1 MFIKTSQIEIK
12 SGQWSA
18 FLKAF
23 EATTIPQ
30 LEAQAGFMR
39 VICSGDETTGG
50 ASLITMWQTAEQGG
64 GSGRGGEDPTLASL
78 RDYIEGDP
86 DTSGYNEILEREF

>member
-1 MFIKTSQIEIK
+1 MFIKVSQIGVK
-12 SGQWSA
+12 SGQWNA

-23 EATTIPQ
+23 ETTTIPQ
-30 LEAQAGFMR
+30 LEAQTGFMR
-39 VICSGDETTGG
+39 VICSGDEATGG

-64 GSGRGGEDPTLASL
+64 GSGHGGEDPTLASL

-86 DTSGYNEILEREF
+86 VTSGYNEILEREF

>member
-1 MFIKTSQIEIK
+1 MFIKISQIGVK
-12 SGQWSA
+12 PGQWSA
-18 FLKAF
+18 FLKTF

-39 VICSGDETTGG
+39 VIFSGDETTGE

-78 RDYIEGDP
+78 HDYIEGDP
-86 DTSGYNEILEREF
+86 VTSGYNEILEREF

>member
-1 MFIKTSQIEIK
+1 MFIKVSQIGVK
-12 SGQWSA
+12 SDQWSA

-30 LEAQAGFMR
+30 LEAQTGFMR

-78 RDYIEGDP
+78 REYIEGDP
-86 DTSGYNEILEREF
+86 VTSGYNEILEREF

>member
-1 MFIKTSQIEIK
+1 VFIKTSQVGVK
-12 SGQWSA
+12 AGQWNA

-39 VICSGDETTGG
+39 VICSGDEKMGE
-50 ASLITMWQTAEQGG
+50 ANLITMWQTAEQGG
-64 GSGRGGEDPTLASL
+64 GSGRGGDDPTLASL

-86 DTSGYNEILEREF
+86 ITSGYNEILEREF